1 MSITDLIA
9 NDLTA
14 ALRAKEAAKVSAL
27 RMAKAALQRAEIAKR
42 PAAFTDEDAVKA
54 LRAEVKKRAEAA
66 GLYRQGN
73 RPELA
78 AKEEAEVVVL
88 HAYLPVEADPA
99 KVREAVRAAIAR
111 TGATGP
117 KDMGKVI
124 GAVVKEL
131 GSAVSG
137 SQVSAVVKEMLGGGG
152 K

>member
-14 ALRAKEAAKVSAL
+14 AIRAKDAAKVSAL
-27 RMAKAALQRAEIAKR
+27 RMAKTALQRAEIAKR
-42 PAAFTDEDAVKA
+42 PSNFTDSDAVRT
-54 LRAEVKKRAEAA
+54 LRSEVKKRAEAA

-78 AKEEAEVVVL
+78 AKEEAEVLVL
-88 HAYLPVEADPA
+88 NTYLPAEVDEA

-124 GAVVKEL
+124 GAVVQEL

-137 SQVSAVVKEMLGGGG
+137 SQVSAVVKEMLGG

>member
-1 MSITDLIA
+1 MITDLIA

-14 ALRAKEAAKVSAL
+14 ALRAKDAAKVSAL
-27 RMAKAALQRAEIAKR
+27 RMAKTALQRVEIAKR
-42 PAAFTDEDAVKA
+42 PGTFTDEDAVKA
-54 LRAEVKKRAEAA
+54 LRGEVKKRAEAA

-78 AKEEAEVVVL
+78 AKEEAEAVVL
-88 HAYLPVEADPA
+88 NAYLPAEVDPA
-99 KVREAVRAAIAR
+99 MVRSAVVAAIAR

-117 KDMGKVI
+117 KDLGKVI
-124 GAVVKEL
+124 GAVVQEL

-137 SQVSAVVKEMLGGGG
+137 SQVSAVAKELLGD